1 MVIPF
6 VDIGWCPSKLGRC
19 HLPKIPLV
27 QFSTK
32 ASTQTQCSSGVLL
45 KHFTCFQYFVNTLP
59 PYFACCQSNLV
70 LDSASTLLEVLFH
83 LVQFLLAASEDRPM
97 APCAEEE
104 REDGLAG
111 DLARQLPHQPRHL
124 WPLCCRMPV
133 DQEMTSF
140 FCGRTFAGTILVLYN
155 WNLILESRNKNSS
168 AKRCVLQISFFSTWL
183 KNWIIL
189 AGSLQ

>member
-1 MVIPF
+1 MVSLR
-6 VDIGWCPSKLGRC
+6 GWLLVVRKPLYFFPLSTKKSSLPLQSLTGLFSFSKALWASTTFNMESFSKQR
-19 HLPKIPLV
+19 PKIPLV

-45 KHFTCFQYFVNTLP
+45 KHFTCFQYFANTLP

-70 LDSASTLLEVLFH
+70 LNSASTLLEVLFH

-124 WPLCCRMPV
+124 
-133 DQEMTSF
+133 
-140 FCGRTFAGTILVLYN
+140 
-155 WNLILESRNKNSS
+155 
-168 AKRCVLQISFFSTWL
+168 
-183 KNWIIL
+183 
-189 AGSLQ
+189 